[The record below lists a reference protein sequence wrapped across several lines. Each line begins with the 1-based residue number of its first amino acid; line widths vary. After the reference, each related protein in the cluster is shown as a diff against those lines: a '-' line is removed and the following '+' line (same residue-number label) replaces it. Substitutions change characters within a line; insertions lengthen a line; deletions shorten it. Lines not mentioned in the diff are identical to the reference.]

1 MNNVNVAKR
10 HVQYKKSTLVILAA
24 VLGGCSL
31 MPNYER
37 PSAPVPVAWPDSV
50 KLKATTG
57 LALADW
63 QHYFPDPRLQA
74 LIAAALENNRDLRIA
89 TARIAEA
96 RAQYGIQRADR
107 LPNLN
112 LAATRNASLTPAS
125 ASVTGSALSIQRYDV
140 GVNLLTYELDFWGR
154 VSSLS
159 ASAKASYLATESAQ
173 RAFRLSLIADVAN
186 AYLSL
191 QEMRERTQLAVTTV
205 KARAE
210 TRDLLGRR
218 REAGV
223 STDSDW
229 LQAEGSYQA
238 AAAELANLEQQQ
250 VAAENLLNLLLG
262 QSIAEM
268 KDLPAGRSLAEQGIS
283 SDLFAGL
290 PAEVLLRRPDVLAAE
305 QQLIAANAN
314 IGAARAAFLPRI
326 SLTGSVGT
334 ASSSL
339 SGLFD
344 AGSGAWS
351 FQPSIILPLFDAG
364 RTSANVD
371 IAKARKVIAVAEY
384 EKTIQQAFREVADL
398 LSARDKLAE
407 QLAAQQANA
416 EAQNHLLRLVDA
428 RYQAG
433 IVSHLEVLDAQRQ
446 DFAAEQG
453 AIQVRRAW
461 LSAATQLYKA
471 LAGESNDSADRTTQD
486 IASRQ
491 ETFDGTTGETT
502 SHLTNPASEK
512 LLDGHPKDAGQVIGY
527 SHSTRLSAE
536 ELLAGHPKDDNQVD
550 GYVRAPE

>member
-1 MNNVNVAKR
+1 MTKLC
-10 HVQYKKSTLVILAA
+10 KKSTLIVLVT

-31 MPNYER
+31 MPTYER
-37 PSAPVPVAWPDSV
+37 PKPPVPSTWPDSV
-50 KLKATTG
+50 KLKPTTG
-57 LALADW
+57 IAQADW
-63 QHYFPDPRLQA
+63 QHYFSDPRLQA
-74 LIAAALENNRDLRIA
+74 LITAALESNRDLRIA
-89 TARIAEA
+89 TARISEA
-96 RAQYGIQRADR
+96 RAQYGIQQADR
-107 LPNLN
+107 FPNVD
-112 LAATRNASLTPAS
+112 LAATRNASRTPADLS
-125 ASVTGSALSIQRYDV
+125 ATGSIVTAQRYDV
-140 GVNLLTYELDFWGR
+140 GVNLVSYELDFWGR
-154 VSSLS
+154 VSSLN
-159 ASAKASYLATESAQ
+159 ASAKANYFATESAQ

-191 QEMRERTQLAVTTV
+191 LEINERTQLADATV

-210 TRDLLGRR
+210 SRELFTRR
-218 REAGV
+218 RDAGV
-223 STDSDW
+223 SNDSDW

-238 AAAELANLEQQQ
+238 AVAELANLQQQ
-250 VAAENLLNLLLG
+250 QAAAENFLNLLIG
-262 QSIAEM
+262 KSMAEM
-268 KDLPAGRSLAEQGIS
+268 KDLPAGRSLAEQRIS

-290 PAEVLLRRPDVLAAE
+290 PAEVLLQRPDVLAAE

-339 SGLFD
+339 NGLFD

-351 FQPSIILPLFDAG
+351 FQPSIIMPLFDAG
-364 RTSANVD
+364 RNSANVD

-416 EAQNHLLRLVDA
+416 DAQNHLLRLVEA

-433 IVSHLEVLDAQRQ
+433 IVSHLEVLDAERQ
-446 DFAAEQG
+446 SFAAEQG

-471 LAGESNDSADRTTQD
+471 LAGESKDSADSTTQEVV
-486 IASRQ
+486 S
-491 ETFDGTTGETT
+491 
-502 SHLTNPASEK
+502 K
-512 LLDGHPKDAGQVIGY
+512 
-527 SHSTRLSAE
+527 
-536 ELLAGHPKDDNQVD
+536 
-550 GYVRAPE
+550 

>member
-1 MNNVNVAKR
+1 MTKR
-10 HVQYKKSTLVILAA
+10 YKKSALIILAA
-24 VLGGCSL
+24 LLGGCNL

-37 PSAPVPVAWPDSV
+37 PVPPVTTAWPDSV
-50 KLKATTG
+50 KLKTTTAIV
-57 LALADW
+57 LTDW

-112 LAATRNASLTPAS
+112 LAATRNASLTPAG
-125 ASVTGSALSIQRYDV
+125 ASVTGSALSMQRYDV
-140 GVNLLTYELDFWGR
+140 GVNLVSYELDFWGR
-154 VSSLS
+154 VSSLN
-159 ASAKASYLATESAQ
+159 AFAKASYLATESAQ
-173 RAFRLSLIADVAN
+173 RAFRLSLVADVAN

-191 QEMRERTQLAVTTV
+191 LEMRERTQLAEATV

-210 TRDLLGRR
+210 TRDLVTRR
-218 REAGV
+218 REAGA
-223 STDSDW
+223 SSDTDW
-229 LQAEGSYQA
+229 LQAEGSYQSVL
-238 AAAELANLEQQQ
+238 AELANLEQQQ
-250 VAAENLLNLLLG
+250 TAAENLLNLLVG
-262 QSIAEM
+262 KSVTEM

-283 SDLFAGL
+283 SDLFGGL
-290 PAEVLLRRPDVLAAE
+290 PAEVLLRRPDVAAAE

-326 SLTGSVGT
+326 SLTGSAGT
-334 ASSSL
+334 ASRSL

-351 FQPSIILPLFDAG
+351 FQPAIILPLFDAG
-364 RTSANVD
+364 RTSASVD
-371 IAKARKVIAVAEY
+371 IANARKVIAVAQY

-416 EAQNHLLRLVDA
+416 DAQNHLLRLVEA

-433 IVSHLEVLDAQRQ
+433 IVSNLEVLDAQRQ
-446 DFAAEQG
+446 AFAAEQG

-471 LAGESNDSADRTTQD
+471 LAGESNDSADSATQEA
-486 IASRQ
+486 AS
-491 ETFDGTTGETT
+491 
-502 SHLTNPASEK
+502 K
-512 LLDGHPKDAGQVIGY
+512 
-527 SHSTRLSAE
+527 
-536 ELLAGHPKDDNQVD
+536 
-550 GYVRAPE
+550 

>member
-1 MNNVNVAKR
+1 MNNYTKP
-10 HVQYKKSTLVILAA
+10 TLIIFAA
-24 VLGGCSL
+24 LLGGCSL

-37 PSAPVPVAWPDSV
+37 PLAPVPVAWPDSV
-50 KLKATTG
+50 KLKTTTG
-57 LALADW
+57 LVVTDW

-107 LPNLN
+107 MPNLN
-112 LAATRNASLTPAS
+112 LAASRTASRTPAG
-125 ASVTGSALSIQRYDV
+125 ASPTGSALSTQRYDV
-140 GVNLLTYELDFWGR
+140 GVNLVSYELDFWGR
-154 VSSLS
+154 VSSLN
-159 ASAKASYLATESAQ
+159 AYAKGSYLATESAQ

-191 QEMRERTQLAVTTV
+191 LEMRERAELADTTV

-238 AAAELANLEQQQ
+238 AAAELANLQQQ
-250 VAAENLLNLLLG
+250 QAAAENLLTLLVG
-262 QSIAEM
+262 QSMAEM

-290 PAEVLLRRPDVLAAE
+290 PAEILLRRPDVLAAE

-326 SLTGSVGT
+326 SLTGSAGT
-334 ASSSL
+334 ASRSL

-351 FQPSIILPLFDAG
+351 FQPAIILPLFDAG
-364 RTSANVD
+364 RNSANLD
-371 IAKARKVIAVAEY
+371 IAKARKVIAIAQY

-398 LSARDKLAE
+398 LSARDKIAE

-416 EAQNHLLRLVDA
+416 DAQSHLLRLVEA

-433 IVSHLEVLDAQRQ
+433 IVSHLEVLDAQRAA
-446 DFAAEQG
+446 FAAEQG

-471 LAGESNDSADRTTQD
+471 FAGDSNEPTDMQ
-486 IASRQ
+486 
-491 ETFDGTTGETT
+491 
-502 SHLTNPASEK
+502 
-512 LLDGHPKDAGQVIGY
+512 QV
-527 SHSTRLSAE
+527 
-536 ELLAGHPKDDNQVD
+536 PNK
-550 GYVRAPE
+550 

>member
-1 MNNVNVAKR
+1 MAKR
-10 HVQYKKSTLVILAA
+10 YSKAA
-24 VLGGCSL
+24 VIILLTMLGGCSF
-31 MPNYER
+31 MPDYKR
-37 PSAPVPVAWPDSV
+37 PAAPVTTAWPDSV
-50 KLKATTG
+50 KLKTTTG
-57 LALADW
+57 LVLADW

-96 RAQYGIQRADR
+96 RAQYGIQQADR
-107 LPNLN
+107 LPNVN
-112 LAATRNASLTPAS
+112 LAATENASRIPAS
-125 ASVTGSALSIQRYDV
+125 VSSTGAALTTRRYDV
-140 GVNLLTYELDFWGR
+140 GVNLVSYELDFWGR
-154 VSSLS
+154 VSSLN
-159 ASAKASYLATESAQ
+159 ASAKANYLATESAQ

-191 QEMRERTQLAVTTV
+191 LEMRERTRLAVTTV

-210 TRDLLGRR
+210 SRELVTRR

-223 STDSDW
+223 SGDTDW
-229 LQAEGSYQA
+229 LQAEGSYQSA
-238 AAAELANLEQQQ
+238 VAELANLEQQQ
-250 VAAENLLNLLLG
+250 VAAENFLNLLLG
-262 QSIAEM
+262 KSMAEM
-268 KDLPAGRSLAEQGIS
+268 KNLPAGRSLAEQGIS

-314 IGAARAAFLPRI
+314 IGAARAAFFPRI

-344 AGSGAWS
+344 SGSGAWS
-351 FQPSIILPLFDAG
+351 FQPSIIQPLFDAG

-371 IAKARKVIAVAEY
+371 ITRARKVIAVAEY

-416 EAQNHLLRLVDA
+416 DAQNHLLRLVEA
-428 RYQAG
+428 RYKAG
-433 IVSHLEVLDAQRQ
+433 IVSNLEVLDAQRQ
-446 DFAAEQG
+446 AFAAEQG
-453 AIQVRRAW
+453 AVQVRRAW

-471 LAGESNDSADRTTQD
+471 LAGESNDSADADMQE
-486 IASRQ
+486 IA
-491 ETFDGTTGETT
+491 G
-502 SHLTNPASEK
+502 K
-512 LLDGHPKDAGQVIGY
+512 
-527 SHSTRLSAE
+527 
-536 ELLAGHPKDDNQVD
+536 
-550 GYVRAPE
+550 